1 MLPLIFDQSRSGR
14 TAIDIPDADKAFPE
28 ISLEDCLPAKL
39 LRQEPADLPE
49 VDELS
54 CVRHFT
60 RLSQRNF
67 SIDTHFYPLGS
78 CTMKY
83 NPRFNEALASWPQLF
98 DIHPYQD
105 EASLQGALQIA
116 WEVERYLAEIS
127 GLPGVCLQPAA
138 GAQGELAGLLTIKA
152 CLRSRG
158 QGARGKVLIPESA
171 HGTNPAS
178 CAFADL
184 QVVPL
189 KAGPDGDVD
198 MADLDAKLDEQ
209 TAALMITNPST
220 LGLFEKNIQ
229 LICQK
234 VHAVGGMV
242 YMDGANLNAMLGVT
256 RPGDFGVDVMHTNL
270 HKTFSTPHGGGGPG
284 AGPIMVC
291 EELIPFLPVP
301 RIVQRE
307 GRYSLSSDAPD
318 SIGRVR
324 GFLGNMGMVF
334 RAWAYIRAYGRGLRK
349 VAEHAVLHA
358 NYLRVRL
365 SGHYDVA
372 FPRICQHEVV
382 LSLKRLKKETGV
394 NTLDVAKRLLD
405 YGFHA
410 PTIYFP
416 LVVPEALMIEPTETE
431 SLETLDSFVE
441 ALLAIHREA
450 HEQPELVRSAPNSLR
465 LRRLDEV
472 KAARKPVTRRFGC
485 PAKSE
490 PGT

>member
-1 MLPLIFDQSRSGR
+1 MLIFEKSHPGR
-14 TAIDIPDADKAFPE
+14 AAIDIPDPE
-28 ISLEDCLPAKL
+28 ELYPEVALEDCLPASL
-39 LRQEPADLPE
+39 LRDEPADLPE

-54 CVRHFT
+54 TVRHYT
-60 RLSQRNF
+60 RLSQQNF
-67 SIDTHFYPLGS
+67 CIDTQFYPLGS

-83 NPRFNEALASWPQLF
+83 NPRFNERIAGWPELF
-98 DIHPYQD
+98 SIHPYQD
-105 EASLQGALQIA
+105 ETHLQGALQIA
-116 WEVERYLAEIS
+116 WEVQSYLAEIS

-152 CLRSRG
+152 CLKAQG
-158 QGARGKVLIPESA
+158 QGDRRKVLIPESA

-178 CAFADL
+178 CSFADL
-184 QVVPL
+184 DVVPL

-198 MADLDAKLDEQ
+198 MDDLRSKLDDQ

-220 LGLFEKNIQ
+220 LGLFEKNIAT
-229 LICQK
+229 ICEL
-234 VHAVGGMV
+234 VHAAGGLV

-256 RPGDFGVDVMHTNL
+256 RPGDFGVDVMHSNL

-291 EELIPFLPVP
+291 EKLIPFLPVP
-301 RIVQRE
+301 RIVKDGE
-307 GRYSLSSDAPD
+307 VYGLSWDAPQ
-318 SIGRVR
+318 SIGRMR

-334 RAWAYIRAYGRGLRK
+334 RAWAYMRAYGNGLRE
-349 VAEHAVLHA
+349 VAERAVLNA
-358 NYLRVRL
+358 NYLRARL
-365 SGHYDVA
+365 ADTYDVA
-372 FPRICQHEVV
+372 FDRVCQHEVV

-394 NTLDVAKRLLD
+394 TTLDVAKRLLD

-431 SLETLDSFVE
+431 SLETLDAFV
-441 ALLAIHREA
+441 AAMLTIAREA
-450 HEQPELVRSAPNSLR
+450 HETPELVKAAPHDLR

-485 PAKSE
+485 PRSSRPEVK
-490 PGT
+490 